1 MPLVVPVLLL
11 AVVSVLW
18 PAAPAWAH
26 ARLLDSSPA
35 AGSVTAKAPTVI
47 TLSFDGPVKQPYT
60 AVVVTGPDGA
70 SYGDGAPSVVDGDV
84 RQKVGPLPTGRI
96 QVTWRTVAADGAPL
110 QGRFAFTSTDASA
123 AAAAR
128 PGPTPAAS
136 TPTPAA
142 STSTPTAA
150 SSASSS
156 ARPVASA
163 GSGAA
168 ADWPWWVAGGV
179 LVASAAAFM
188 AVGARRS
195 APRPTTRPTDRRP

>member
-1 MPLVVPVLLL
+1 MPLVVAVLLP

-110 QGRFAFTSTDASA
+110 QGRFAFTSTDAAA

-128 PGPTPAAS
+128 PGPTPTPAATVPSAAS
-136 TPTPAA
+136 TPTA
-142 STSTPTAA
+142 SAPS
-150 SSASSS
+150 SSS
-156 ARPVASA
+156 ARPVAST

-195 APRPTTRPTDRRP
+195 GQPSTTRPTDRRP

>member
-1 MPLVVPVLLL
+1 MPLVLAVVLL

-110 QGRFAFTSTDASA
+110 QGRFAFTSTDAAA

-128 PGPTPAAS
+128 PGPTPTPAATVPSAAS
-136 TPTPAA
+136 TPTA
-142 STSTPTAA
+142 SAPS
-150 SSASSS
+150 SSS
-156 ARPVASA
+156 ARPVAST

-179 LVASAAAFM
+179 LVAAAAAFM

-195 APRPTTRPTDRRP
+195 APRSTTRPTDRRP

>member
-1 MPLVVPVLLL
+1 MPLVVTVLLL

-70 SYGDGAPSVVDGDV
+70 SYGDGVPSVLDGDV

-136 TPTPAA
+136 T
-142 STSTPTAA
+142 STPTA
-150 SSASSS
+150 SSSS